1 MPLEILMK
9 LFNQIRHMLQLLMDE
24 DLYGI
29 DFCTTMKLLPTFLS
43 LSYLTKKMQSTG
55 TIVRVATETQES
67 KKLIFLL
74 MCRYDE
80 ALFDFDKAITLEGT
94 NPVIYSNRGLVNR
107 KMERFEAA
115 IKDYS

>member
-1 MPLEILMK
+1 M
-9 LFNQIRHMLQLLMDE
+9 
-24 DLYGI
+24 Y
-29 DFCTTMKLLPTFLS
+29 
-43 LSYLTKKMQSTG
+43 
-55 TIVRVATETQES
+55 
-67 KKLIFLL
+67 
-74 MCRYDE
+74 RYDE